1 MIKKRR
7 WKKAMAFL
15 LSLILVLGVSFPGTA
30 KAVSS
35 SDLTLYKGGDIITV
49 NSQQPTAEAVLCQG
63 DKIIAVGELADLEAQ
78 AGSQAQVIDLKGKTL
93 IPGFYDAHSH
103 FYKTGAERHTQVGL
117 NAPPV
122 GNINNMDKLI
132 SALKN
137 KAEASEPDEWIIGSR
152 YDDGEMVEKRH
163 PTADELDKAS
173 TNNPIYITHFS
184 GHNAVVNHKALEMA
198 GITKDTPDPEGGQI
212 GRDKDGN
219 PNGQLWESAMNLVFK
234 LIPAPTYQDQL
245 EALAVASD
253 IYAKAGITTVNE
265 GNGTKWYDL
274 YLDAVK
280 KGYVKQHI
288 NYWFN
293 FNEADDLSSLMKKTK
308 NGNEMTKYSGQNN
321 MIAIGGLKAFDDGSP
336 QLRTAYLT
344 DPYYTL
350 GEYDEGW
357 KAYPRMPREKLI
369 DFVVDAHQKGIN
381 RIYIHANGD
390 AAIDDLLD
398 AYERV
403 DQGVKDGILRKP
415 LAPMRH
421 VVIHSQFSREEQY
434 ERMARIGAI
443 PSFLIMHPYFLGDRH
458 WDIYF
463 GPDRSARM
471 SPTRDAA
478 NQNLRFSL
486 HCDAP
491 VFPVDPLLMLQTA
504 VMRQSYSGRD
514 IFTTTYDKDKKYRS
528 VDQRIT
534 ATEALKAL
542 TLDAAYA
549 NGEEDVAGSIEVG
562 KRADLTILGANP
574 LKIDPSKIKDI
585 PVKATIVN
593 GSPIYDS
600 DKLFINSEKPEASFK
615 DIKGHWAVKDIN
627 RASQEKRVSGIS
639 SDCFAPDETMT
650 RAMAVSILYRM
661 ANQPEVSQ
669 GKSFKDVVPG
679 DWYAVPVAWAKVT
692 GVANGTGQDCF
703 SPQINLTREEAAALL
718 KNYHQAQKANFAVVG
733 IQVPTFVD
741 TPSPWAKDSVE
752 WALEAELLR
761 GMDTSHLDPQGPV
774 TRAQWVVMTNRY
786 LDRLE
791 K

>member
-1 MIKKRR
+1 MTKKQR
-7 WKKAMAFL
+7 WKKLAAFL
-15 LSLILVLGVSFPGTA
+15 LSLALVLSVSLPGTA
-30 KAVSS
+30 AAAPSS
-35 SDLTLYKGGDIITV
+35 NLTLYKGGDIITV
-49 NSQQPTAEAVLCQG
+49 NTQQPTAEAVLCQG
-63 DKIIAVGELADLEAQ
+63 DKIIAVGNLADLEAK
-78 AGSQAQVIDLKGKTL
+78 AGSQAQIIDLKGNTL

-117 NAPPV
+117 NAPPI
-122 GNINNMDKLI
+122 GNINNMDKLV
-132 SALKN
+132 SALKS
-137 KAEASEPDEWIIGSR
+137 KAEVSDPEEWIIGSR

-163 PTADELDKAS
+163 PTADDLDKAS
-173 TNNPIYITHFS
+173 TTNPIYITHFS

-234 LIPAPTYQDQL
+234 LVPSPTHQDQL
-245 EALAVASD
+245 DALAVASD

-265 GNGTKWYDL
+265 GNGLKWYNL

-280 KGYVKQHI
+280 NGYVKQHV

-293 FNEADDLSSLMKKTK
+293 FNEVDDLSSLMKTVK
-308 NGNEMTKYSGQNN
+308 NGSEMTKYTGENN

-344 DPYYTL
+344 DPYYTP
-350 GEYDEGW
+350 GEYEESW
-357 KAYPRMPREKLI
+357 KAYPRMPKEKLI
-369 DFVVDAHQKGIN
+369 ELVVNAHQKGIN

-398 AYERV
+398 AYETV
-403 DQGVKDGILRKP
+403 YQGVKDGTLRKP
-415 LAPMRH
+415 SAPMRH

-463 GPDRSARM
+463 GPERAARM
-471 SPTRDAA
+471 SPTRDAV

-486 HCDAP
+486 HSDAP

-504 VMRQSYSGRD
+504 VTRQSYTGRD
-514 IFTTTYDKDKKYRS
+514 IFTTTYDKGSKYRS
-528 VDQRIT
+528 VDQRLT
-534 ATEALKAL
+534 PAEALKAL
-542 TLDAAYA
+542 TLDAAYD
-549 NGEEDVAGSIEVG
+549 NGEDKVAGSIEVG

-574 LKIDPSKIKDI
+574 LKTDPSKIKDI

-593 GSPIYDS
+593 GNPIYDP
-600 DKLFINSEKPEASFK
+600 DNLFTSTKSPETNFK
-615 DIKGHWAVKDIN
+615 DVKGHWAAKDIY
-627 RASQEKRVSGIS
+627 RASQEKRISGLT
-639 SDCFAPDETMT
+639 SDRFAPDETMT

-661 ANQPEVSQ
+661 ANQPDGSQ
-669 GKSFKDVVPG
+669 DNSFKDVKPG
-679 DWYAVPVAWAKVT
+679 DWYAAPVSWAKAT
-692 GVANGTGQDCF
+692 GVANGTGQNYF
-703 SPQINLTREEAAALL
+703 SPQATLTREEAAALL
-718 KNYHQAQKANFAVVG
+718 ANYHQAQKANFSIAA
-733 IQVPTFVD
+733 IKAPTFVD
-741 TPSPWAKDSVE
+741 TPSPWAKASVE
-752 WALEAELLR
+752 WALQSELLK
-761 GMDTSHLDPQGPV
+761 GMDTKYLAPQGPV